1 MQNPDLHTQSIDPLN
16 LELGMIRHVDDTEQ
30 RIMKRIDDI
39 YERIN
44 TTTSELRLQHD
55 EDLRH
60 INQRITT
67 VEYALSAKLDTQT
80 QDIAKH
86 IDKLGEKIDVRFSKL
101 DTRVN
106 ALEKWQWTIVG
117 GAVIVVFVVSNFIV
131 NHLPDMIK

>member
-60 INQRITT
+60 INHRITT
-67 VEYALSAKLDTQT
+67 VEHALSTKLDTQT

>member
-67 VEYALSAKLDTQT
+67 VEHALSTKLDTQT

-106 ALEKWQWTIVG
+106 ALEKWQWTIAG

>member
-117 GAVIVVFVVSNFIV
+117 GAAIVVFVVSNFIV